1 MADAIDFA
9 AELNPQQ
16 HAAATFGNGPLL
28 VVAGAG
34 TGKTRAL
41 VYRVAHLLGRG
52 VPPHRILLLTFT
64 RRAAQEML
72 GRVARLAG
80 GASARVHGGTFHAT
94 AHRLL
99 RAYGPAAGLA
109 KDFTILDQGDAEDLM
124 GMARAALGF
133 GQRKSRFPKKE
144 TLHHVY
150 SRHVNTEI
158 SIEDI
163 LRGDYPQFL
172 EYLEDFTRIYADYTA
187 RIGELLARP
196 SDVTVHAI
204 ERSYRPAADM
214 SLDPTRQD

>member
-1 MADAIDFA
+1 MTEPIDFA

-16 HAAATFGNGPLL
+16 LAAATFGDGPLL

-64 RRAAQEML
+64 RRASQEML

-99 RAYGPAAGLA
+99 RAYGPAAGIA
-109 KDFTILDQGDAEDLM
+109 KDITILDQGDSEDLM
-124 GMARAALGF
+124 GMSRAALGF
-133 GQRKSRFPKKE
+133 GQR
-144 TLHHVY
+144 
-150 SRHVNTEI
+150 
-158 SIEDI
+158 
-163 LRGDYPQFL
+163 
-172 EYLEDFTRIYADYTA
+172 
-187 RIGELLARP
+187 
-196 SDVTVHAI
+196 
-204 ERSYRPAADM
+204 
-214 SLDPTRQD
+214 